1 MEQELAALRQ
11 QATGPTNERAASSS
25 NLSASPALTLPS
37 DLPLTCL
44 SSNLFSPTLTR
55 EDNNNGTLA
64 LSTLP
69 LSPKYTSIAT
79 DAMLHMPPSGQPS
92 SATSAERQVG
102 ALTPNPSSPSFP
114 DWNLYSCFWTDM
126 PDQLQELPDTN
137 LVASP
142 LGNYEPWSAPQRL
155 PLSKHRLLHVDE
167 SLADRLYF
175 AQAFKKDMREAHQVD
190 PIEDAE
196 LDFDEAIPL
205 ELVRTLFDLFWEC
218 IHPIFPAI
226 YCPDPACR
234 SPEHFARWPVLY
246 NAMLTVVVRMYDAEE
261 LQTRFGMARLNPVS
275 LETLFF
281 NRARYFLQK
290 AGGEPSLQVIQ
301 SLLVSLSSSLR
312 KRAQAVQLL
321 AFRENGHGRA
331 TQTREYIGPWL
342 FTLIAPQS

>member
-25 NLSASPALTLPS
+25 NPSASPASTLPT
-37 DLPLTCL
+37 DLPLTSL
-44 SSNLFSPTLTR
+44 SSNLFSPPVPR
-55 EDNNNGTLA
+55 EDHIG
-64 LSTLP
+64 TLP
-69 LSPKYTSIAT
+69 LSPKYTSMAAN
-79 DAMLHMPPSGQPS
+79 AMLHVPPSGQPS
-92 SATSAERQVG
+92 SATSAERHVWQVG
-102 ALTPNPSSPSFP
+102 APSPNPSSPGFP

-126 PDQLQELPDTN
+126 PDQPQELPDAN
-137 LVASP
+137 LTASP
-142 LGNYEPWSAPQRL
+142 IGNYEPWNAPQRL

-175 AQAFKKDMREAHQVD
+175 AQAFKKDMREAHPVD

-261 LQTRFGMARLNPVS
+261 LQARFGMARLNAVS

-301 SLLVSLSSSLR
+301 SLLVNLSIALHT
-312 KRAQAVQLL
+312 RAQAFQLL

-342 FTLIAPQS
+342 FTPVRQS